1 MNSTAN
7 LSANKTLVRCLEDMG
22 IDGAE
27 RWHEL
32 RAESATNKE
41 ADAKLGL
48 EIMAATGHVIW
59 SNIIH
64 NWRTRHGINY
74 RNNGEMSDAEFDEA
88 VRRHVYPGRTW
99 EHALKFDAEYETS
112 YETSEAM

>member
-59 SNIIH
+59 QGTIL
-64 NWRTRHGINY
+64 NWRVRHGICY
-74 RNNGEMSDAEFDEA
+74 RANGEMSDAEFCRRA
-88 VRRHVYPGRTW
+88 VDWEIPGKTW
-99 EHALKFDAEYETS
+99 EDALRSDELMLDESTL
-112 YETSEAM
+112 

>member
-32 RAESATNKE
+32 RAESAMNKE

-48 EIMAATGHVIW
+48 EVMAATGHVIW

-74 RNNGEMSDAEFDEA
+74 RRNGEMSDAEFCRRA
-88 VRRHVYPGRTW
+88 VDWEIPGKTW
-99 EHALKFDAEYETS
+99 EDALRADELMQEES
-112 YETSEAM
+112 II